1 MDAHTDWQ
9 RFAKDRAARLMIWQ
23 TNEADA
29 QLVQL
34 YFQTQE
40 EMSSAVIVMR
50 SDFVAGAHYAPALTD
65 ELIRFYDSRRD
76 ASNAQG
82 LRADWQPPRDDGGHS
97 VLRFLSVVDSLMQ
110 HHPDIFPAMVFALQ
124 PAQVRD
130 DAALARWLGEWL
142 HVIETS
148 PRLGARVRF
157 VLRAS
162 MPSRSS
168 RCNSNIRAPCTS

>member
-82 LRADWQPPRDDGGHS
+82 LRADWQPPRDDGGHFGS
-97 VLRFLSVVDSLMQ
+97 
-110 HHPDIFPAMVFALQ
+110 ALPERCRQ
-124 PAQVRD
+124 L
-130 DAALARWLGEWL
+130 DAAPSG
-142 HVIETS
+142 HF
-148 PRLGARVRF
+148 PGNGVRTAT
-157 VLRAS
+157 RAGS
-162 MPSRSS
+162 
-168 RCNSNIRAPCTS
+168 

>member
-50 SDFVAGAHYAPALTD
+50 SDFVDGAHYAPALTD
-65 ELIRFYDSRRD
+65 ELIRFTTAGATRLTRKGCVRIGNRRAMTAD
-76 ASNAQG
+76 IRFCAS
-82 LRADWQPPRDDGGHS
+82 
-97 VLRFLSVVDSLMQ
+97 
-110 HHPDIFPAMVFALQ
+110 
-124 PAQVRD
+124 
-130 DAALARWLGEWL
+130 
-142 HVIETS
+142 
-148 PRLGARVRF
+148 
-157 VLRAS
+157 
-162 MPSRSS
+162 
-168 RCNSNIRAPCTS
+168 